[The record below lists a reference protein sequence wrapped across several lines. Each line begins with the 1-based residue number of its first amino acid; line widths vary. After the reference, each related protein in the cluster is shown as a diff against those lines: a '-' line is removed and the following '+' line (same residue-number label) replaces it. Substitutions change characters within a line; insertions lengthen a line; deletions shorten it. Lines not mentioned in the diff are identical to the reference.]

1 MRRTASLLAL
11 AALLAGPAAAQPTVA
26 GIAARAFPV
35 QVTVAQLPAAG
46 SGSHGMRIVTNG
58 ASASDC
64 TAGGGSTVVVCVDTG
79 ASWVASGSSG
89 SVTLAGDVD
98 GDSGSNDLDEAAVET
113 ELEAVLD
120 LSDLQGA
127 VTDAQVP
134 DSITVTLAATA
145 TALAANP
152 TDCDVD
158 EFATAIDASG
168 NLTCAAGGAGG
179 IGGTVGATDNAI
191 PRADGTGA
199 DTVQASSLLIS
210 DTHVLQF
217 ECATSSCPGLGRRSA
232 TDRLLVVKADFSAFT
247 DIAAGSFQAPDD
259 TAPAARVEA
268 AGLRFG
274 STRGVVWQDNVSASS
289 GSDDTGVFRHAAGM
303 VMPTAGMT
311 GIGFFVHPPT
321 DTPPTC
327 NDANR
332 GAVYFD
338 DSLGEH
344 CACKGATGAASWQ
357 EMDGGGAC

>member
-1 MRRTASLLAL
+1 VANI
-11 AALLAGPAAAQPTVA
+11 AALPSCAASTDGFV
-26 GIAARAFPV
+26 RV
-35 QVTVAQLPAAG
+35 VLDTG
-46 SGSHGMRIVTNG
+46 SGSPGVYQCESGTG
-58 ASASDC
+58 WSAV
-64 TAGGGSTVVVCVDTG
+64 GGG
-79 ASWVASGSSG
+79 A
-89 SVTLAGDVD
+89 TLDGDVD
-98 GDSGSNDLDEAAVET
+98 GAAGSNDLDEAAVEA

-120 LSDLQGA
+120 LADLQGA

-168 NLTCAAGGAGG
+168 NLTCAEGGAGG

-199 DTVQASSLLIS
+199 DTVQSSSLLIS

-247 DIAAGSFQAPDD
+247 DISAAGFWAPDD
-259 TAPAARVEA
+259 TAPAVRIEA
-268 AGLRFG
+268 VGVRLG
-274 STRGVVWQDNVSASS
+274 SSSDVVWQDNASASS
-289 GSDDTGVFRHAAGM
+289 GDSDVGITRHSAGILH
-303 VMPTAGMT
+303 MT
-311 GIGFFVHPPT
+311 NGDSGIGFLLHMPT
-321 DTPPTC
+321 DTPPAC

-332 GAVYFD
+332 GAIYFD